1 LLLCPFLF
9 IKETAP
15 HTMKAIPPSIKYKEF
30 DMVDANNTNKDPM
43 LNTKQAFFELIL
55 SLPF

>member
-1 LLLCPFLF
+1 
-9 IKETAP
+9 
-15 HTMKAIPPSIKYKEF
+15 MKAIPPSIKYKEF